1 MNPLSNKLL
10 ANVSRCS
17 SFRLLLLLINPLNN
31 FYPNKCRSN
40 KRATKKDFHLLVVGA
55 IGTRSKII
63 RISSTQTATHR
74 AWAAE
79 PLAGADSGAFLEGLA
94 VEIERNRCDAS
105 WCSMCPVVD
114 VAAASI
120 ETWGALNVSAIERL
134 ISFNARVDFSVLSS
148 FVQPPNS
155 DAESSK

>member
-1 MNPLSNKLL
+1 M
-10 ANVSRCS
+10 
-17 SFRLLLLLINPLNN
+17 
-31 FYPNKCRSN
+31 
-40 KRATKKDFHLLVVGA
+40 GA
-55 IGTRSKII
+55 IG
-63 RISSTQTATHR
+63 TQTATHR
-74 AWAAE
+74 AWAAD

-94 VEIERNRCDAS
+94 VEIERNRCDDS

-148 FVQPPNS
+148 LVQPPNS